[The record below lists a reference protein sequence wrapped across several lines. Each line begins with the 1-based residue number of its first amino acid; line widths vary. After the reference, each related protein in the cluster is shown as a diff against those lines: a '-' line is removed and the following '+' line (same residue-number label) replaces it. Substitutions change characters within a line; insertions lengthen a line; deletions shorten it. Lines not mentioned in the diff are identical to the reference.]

1 MGELCLRWAMQLPPD
16 MPLTPDRKPLQSDYA
31 ARLFAHWEN
40 IGLVPVSR
48 SFPILGRELMESDD
62 AVTPPPLSKTALAR
76 RTGFTDTT
84 VRHTL
89 QRFATIGQELIQAS
103 DDERQAYLT
112 PVL

>member
-1 MGELCLRWAMQLPPD
+1 
-16 MPLTPDRKPLQSDYA
+16 
-31 ARLFAHWEN
+31 
-40 IGLVPVSR
+40 VPVSR
-48 SFPILGRELMESDD
+48 SFPILGRELMALDD
-62 AVTPPPLSKTALAR
+62 ATALPYLSKTSLAR

-89 QRFATIGQELIQAS
+89 RRLATIGQELIQAS

>member
-1 MGELCLRWAMQLPPD
+1 MSTCGFKALGHAAARRHSAHPD
-16 MPLTPDRKPLQSDYA
+16 GRQLQSDHA

-48 SFPILGRELMESDD
+48 SFPILGRELMALDD
-62 AVTPPPLSKTALAR
+62 AITPPPLSKTALAR

-89 QRFATIGQELIQAS
+89 QRFAMIGMELMSAS
-103 DDERQAYLT
+103 DDERQ
-112 PVL
+112 

>member
-1 MGELCLRWAMQLPPD
+1 MKQLC
-16 MPLTPDRKPLQSDYA
+16 
-31 ARLFAHWEN
+31 
-40 IGLVPVSR
+40 
-48 SFPILGRELMESDD
+48 PIF
-62 AVTPPPLSKTALAR
+62 SKTSLAR

-89 QRFATIGQELIQAS
+89 CRFATIGQELIQAS